1 MTTNEMMTDTSAE
14 SAPDAAAEQTTAGLS
29 TTPPKSFLIADC
41 GSVNTTVALFDAAAD
56 SYRLV
61 ARVSVPTTAI
71 EPWSNIHLGIQEAV
85 AQIADITGR
94 ILMNQRGDL
103 IRPARISGTGVDAF
117 AAVISAAPPL
127 DTILVGL
134 FEKVS
139 LASARRA
146 LNSAYTRELDAF
158 SLADTRS
165 ESEQIGSIVRHQPD
179 LIFVA
184 GGANGGAEER
194 LLQLIDTIQIGALA
208 LSDVKRPRVLFA
220 GNIAVRERIRTTLG
234 ENIHLHVAENVRPS
248 LESENLADAGQI
260 VNELYEALKIK
271 SLPGIQ
277 DISEWSG
284 FPLQPTAQALADIT
298 TYFAALQ
305 NGRVIAVDLGA
316 SNVTFVEAAPEKRT
330 RLCVQSDIGMG
341 QPIANILDKKP
352 LADILRWLPSPMEA
366 EQARDFIHNKAL
378 YPHTIPVT
386 EPELRLEQ
394 AIAREA
400 LRDSVTEMHASWE
413 NGQATTPLNLLLIGG
428 KTLTAAPRPSQSLLL
443 LLDVL
448 QPTGIFAAAMDVYG
462 VLPALGAL
470 AAYEPLAAVQS
481 LEGGALLDLGWV
493 VAPIGKG
500 HPGQPALHIVM
511 ESEDS
516 QRLEVE
522 VEYGTIETL
531 PLAAG
536 QSAKVTLRPSR
547 RFDVGFG
554 PGKEKQ
560 VTIHG
565 GAVGLVIDAR
575 GRPFNLPADDE
586 ARQALLRQ
594 WLWGVGG

>member
-1 MTTNEMMTDTSAE
+1 MITDELMTDTSTEPA
-14 SAPDAAAEQTTAGLS
+14 ADAAAETPPN
-29 TTPPKSFLIADC
+29 TPPKSFLIANC

-61 ARVSVPTTAI
+61 ACVTVPTTAA

-85 AQIADITGR
+85 AQIAAITGR
-94 ILMNQRGDL
+94 MLMNQRGDL

-117 AAVISAAPPL
+117 AAVVSAAPPL
-127 DTILVGL
+127 NTILVGL
-134 FEKVS
+134 YEKVS

-146 LNSAYTRELDAF
+146 LNSAYARELDAF
-158 SLADTRS
+158 SLADTRG
-165 ESEQIGSIVRHQPD
+165 ESEQIGSIIQNQPD

-220 GNIAVRERIRTTLG
+220 GNKALRERIRTTLG

-248 LESENLADAGQI
+248 LDSENLADAGQI

-277 DISEWSG
+277 DVSEWSG

-305 NGRVIAVDLGA
+305 NGRVMAVDLGA
-316 SNVTFVEAAPEKRT
+316 NHITLVDAVPENRT
-330 RLCVQSDIGMG
+330 RLCIQSNMGMG
-341 QPIANILDKKP
+341 QPIANVLNKKP
-352 LADILRWLPSPMEA
+352 LSDILRWLPSPMDA
-366 EQARDFIHNKAL
+366 EKALDFIHNKAL
-378 YPHTIPVT
+378 YPQTIPMT

-400 LRDSVTEMHASWE
+400 LRDAMAEMCASWD
-413 NGQATTPLNLLLIGG
+413 NGRATMPLNLLLIAGQ
-428 KTLTAAPRPSQSLLL
+428 TLTAAPRPSQALLL

-448 QPTGIFAAAMDVYG
+448 RPTGIFAAAMDVYG
-462 VLPALGAL
+462 VLPGLGAL
-470 AAYEPLAAVQS
+470 AVHEPLAAVQS

-493 VAPIGKG
+493 VAPMGKG
-500 HPGQPALHIVM
+500 QPGQTALHIVM
-511 ESEDS
+511 ESEES

-531 PLAAG
+531 PLAPG
-536 QSAKVTLRPSR
+536 RSAKVTLQPTR

-575 GRPFNLPADDE
+575 GRPLNLPADDE
-586 ARQALLRQ
+586 VRQALLRQ